1 MTAKQGVLPLKQ
13 DASGGGT
20 VTSVSVAAANGFD
33 GSVANPTTTP
43 EITIETTVT
52 GILKG
57 NGTAVSAATGGDLP
71 AMTSTVGGAVP
82 TPPNDATKFLNGTG
96 AWSSAG
102 TGTVTNT
109 GTLTANQLVIGN
121 GSADVKVLGSAGTTT
136 TVLHGNAAG
145 APTFGAVSLTADVSG
160 TLPVGNGGTGL
171 TSGTSGGVLAFTGS
185 GTIASSGALTA
196 NRLVVG
202 GGAGAAP
209 TVLGSL
215 GTTTT
220 VLHGNASGAP
230 TFSAV
235 SLTADVTGTLAVGNG
250 GTGQTSLT
258 ANNVILGNGSSAVQF
273 VAPGTSGNVLTSN
286 GTTWQSTAPSASAP
300 GLVCIAVASASSS
313 ATIDF
318 TSGIDSTYEEYQVH
332 FESVIPATNAALFFV
347 RASSDGGSTWA
358 SSAGDYSYANTAPG
372 TSGSSANAGDSSAD
386 KIILTDT
393 TDGVSNTASHGGIS
407 GVISLFYPSGTS
419 SAKLYTF
426 HTAYHSTSS
435 ALRACIGGGSR
446 RTTSA
451 VNGIRLYFS
460 TGNITSGLF
469 KLYGVRKSV

>member
-20 VTSVSVAAANGFD
+20 VTSVSVAAANGFA
-33 GSVANPTTTP
+33 GTVANPTSAP
-43 EITIETTVT
+43 DITIQTTVT
-52 GILKG
+52 GILNG
-57 NGTAVSAATGGDLP
+57 NGTAVSAATGADLP

-160 TLPVGNGGTGL
+160 TLPVANGGTGL
-171 TSGTSGGVLAFTGS
+171 TSGTSGGVLAFTAS
-185 GTIASSGALTA
+185 GTIASSGALTQNA
-196 NRLVVG
+196 LVLG

-230 TFSAV
+230 TFGAV

-258 ANNVILGNGSSAVQF
+258 ANNVILGNGSSGVQF

-300 GLVCIAVASASSS
+300 GLVCLATASASSS

-318 TSGIDSTYEEYQVH
+318 TSGIDSTYDEYEFH
-332 FESVIPATNAALFFV
+332 FQSVIPATNGAFLLLRTSSNAGVSFDSGSGNYKWGVNGVNLNTAASTPD
-347 RASSDGGSTWA
+347 ASSDTSIRLTLFST
-358 SSAGDYSYANTAPG
+358 G
-372 TSGSSANAGDSSAD
+372 
-386 KIILTDT
+386 I
-393 TDGVSNTASHGGIS
+393 SNTAADGGIS
-407 GVISLFYPSGTS
+407 GVVRLFFPAGTASNKQVKLHTIYANNASVTISLD
-419 SAKLYTF
+419 
-426 HTAYHSTSS
+426 
-435 ALRACIGGGSR
+435 GGGYRNS
-446 RTTSA
+446 TSA
-451 VNGIRLYFS
+451 VNAVRFLMD

>member
-171 TSGTSGGVLAFTGS
+171 TSGTSGGVLAFAGS
-185 GTIASSGALTA
+185 GTIASSGALTQNA
-196 NRLVVG
+196 LVVG

-286 GTTWQSTAPSASAP
+286 GTTWQSTAPAGAS
-300 GLVCIAVASASSS
+300 GLVCLATASASSS
-313 ATIDF
+313 ATVDF
-318 TSGIDSTYEEYQVH
+318 TSAIDSSYDEYI
-332 FESVIPATNAALFFV
+332 FEWQNVIPATNGAGLFC
-347 RASSDGGSTWA
+347 RTSTNNGSTWDSGGSDYDQA
-358 SSAGDYSYANTAPG
+358 ATKQSNVGGSPSGFGSTSSLIYLDANVGISSTTA
-372 TSGSSANAGDSSAD
+372 N
-386 KIILTDT
+386 
-393 TDGVSNTASHGGIS
+393 GGIS
-407 GVISLFYPSGTS
+407 GSMRLISPAGTASYKALLFHSAFYSG
-419 SAKLYTF
+419 ANY
-426 HTAYHSTSS
+426 
-435 ALRACIGGGSR
+435 
-446 RTTSA
+446 
-451 VNGIRLYFS
+451 
-460 TGNITSGLF
+460 
-469 KLYGVRKSV
+469 